1 MKHSPEPSPQYAER
15 REPGPL
21 SVRSA
26 GRARVSFAIG
36 QGPWTY
42 TTRSAIQAA
51 LMRVQESE
59 TGTAQLSGYWLD
71 PSDLEALEGWAR

>member
-1 MKHSPEPSPQYAER
+1 MKHTPEPSPQYAER

-26 GRARVSFAIG
+26 GRARVSFAVG

-51 LMRVQESE
+51 LIRVQESE
-59 TGTAQLSGYWLD
+59 TGTAQLSGYWLE

>member
-26 GRARVSFAIG
+26 GRARVSFAVG

-51 LMRVQESE
+51 LLRVQESE
-59 TGTAQLSGYWLD
+59 TGTAQLSGYWLE

>member
-1 MKHSPEPSPQYAER
+1 MKHSPEPPIQYADR
-15 REPGPL
+15 REPGAL

-26 GRARVSFAIG
+26 GRSRVSFAVG

-51 LMRVQESE
+51 LIRVEDSE
-59 TGTAQLSGYWLD
+59 TGTTRLSGYYLE
-71 PSDLEALEGWAR
+71 PSDLEVLEECAR

>member
-1 MKHSPEPSPQYAER
+1 MKHNPEPPVQYAER

-26 GRARVSFAIG
+26 GRPRVSFAVG

-51 LMRVQESE
+51 LIRVQESE
-59 TGTAQLSGYWLD
+59 TGTAQLSGYWLE

>member
-1 MKHSPEPSPQYAER
+1 MKHTPEPSPQYAER

-59 TGTAQLSGYWLD
+59 TGTAYLSGYWLE
-71 PSDLEALEGWAR
+71 PSDLEALEGWVR

>member
-1 MKHSPEPSPQYAER
+1 MKHHPEPSPQYAER
-15 REPGPL
+15 REPGVL

-26 GRARVSFAIG
+26 GRSRVSFAVG

-51 LMRVQESE
+51 LIRVQESE
-59 TGTAQLSGYWLD
+59 TGTARLSGYWLE
-71 PSDLEALEGWAR
+71 PSDLEALEGWTR

>member
-51 LMRVQESE
+51 LLRVQESE

-71 PSDLEALEGWAR
+71 PSDLEALEGWVR

>member
-1 MKHSPEPSPQYAER
+1 MKHSPEPPIQYAER

-26 GRARVSFAIG
+26 GRSRVSFAVG

-51 LMRVQESE
+51 LLRVEESE
-59 TGTAQLSGYWLD
+59 TGTAQLSGYWLE